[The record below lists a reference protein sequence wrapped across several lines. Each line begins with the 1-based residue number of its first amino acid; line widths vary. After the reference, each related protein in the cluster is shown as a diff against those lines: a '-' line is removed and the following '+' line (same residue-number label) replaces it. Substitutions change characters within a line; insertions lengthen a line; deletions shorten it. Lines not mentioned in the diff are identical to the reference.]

1 MTKEGPLFPSSWP
14 AHQTWTWTRELTRA
28 LKGVC
33 AWYMSDQGSHSP
45 GGETMLTHTGID
57 LPICSYPT
65 RLMWANMKMWIW
77 ASSCMRGT
85 DGTKCEEALTN
96 SSRGSESR
104 KQWCTE
110 CLLVEVLALCRI
122 PKSPSW
128 GLGSQK
134 GGVKH
139 GKTVGVEY
147 LLVVPHLFS
156 RAASQTVPNYIRK
169 WIFYV
174 FQPVIGTKKRWQRFP
189 RKL

>member
-1 MTKEGPLFPSSWP
+1 
-14 AHQTWTWTRELTRA
+14 
-28 LKGVC
+28 
-33 AWYMSDQGSHSP
+33 
-45 GGETMLTHTGID
+45 
-57 LPICSYPT
+57 
-65 RLMWANMKMWIW
+65 MWANMKMWIW

-85 DGTKCEEALTN
+85 DGTKCGEALRN

-147 LLVVPHLFS
+147 LLYLICFLGLHLKQFQTALGNGYSTFS
-156 RAASQTVPNYIRK
+156 NQWLEPKKDDSDFPGNCRLDWNFKTWAPDFLRWGRMGQIAQGTIPQSQFGKVMMG
-169 WIFYV
+169 
-174 FQPVIGTKKRWQRFP
+174 QKK
-189 RKL
+189 